1 MVEEEFKHPQQGK
14 GVGPV
19 TQRRKD
25 VVPAT
30 DTVKGIGPAIAV
42 LGERLIFQVMETM

>member
-1 MVEEEFKHPQQGK
+1 MVEEEFKHPQRGK

-19 TQRRKD
+19 TQQRKD
-25 VVPAT
+25 VPAT
-30 DTVKGIGPAIAV
+30 NTVKGVGPAIAV